1 MRTLAAVAMAHTSRT
16 LAVVSVTQA
25 GRVQTAPSHPALM
38 NATIMAGVLTDAVSA
53 MKATLAMTAA
63 SSHAPMTAKT
73 KATVWM
79 ANVCAFMDS
88 QEKTA
93 VSPPVRM
100 TA

>member
-25 GRVQTAPSHPALM
+25 GRVQTALSHPAPT
-38 NATIMAGVLTDAVSA
+38 NATIMATVLTDAASA
-53 MKATLAMTAA
+53 MKATPAMTAA
-63 SSHAPMTAKT
+63 SSHALTNATT

-79 ANVCAFMDS
+79 VNVCALVDS